1 MPASELGK
9 VEVLLVTPPR
19 PKQTLTGKKH
29 KGSVSRLSTAWID
42 RLPDHTQGGSELVGP
57 KLIVLLQHPPILTYK
72 DGSDHKETLRRL
84 QTLGYESSTSY
95 LRALDYG
102 SAIDQEWC
110 ATIFIREESVTTC
123 GYPQHPAPNGLPPR
137 GMSNVL
143 LPFGVPSWAW
153 KHSKD
158 FQLLTGTASAEV
170 GPDTE
175 PDDSW
180 RILTPDLTEG
190 GTWYCDCLRTL
201 STAIDLAYPD
211 EDKEELMRKGRADL
225 AVHRTN

>member
-1 MPASELGK
+1 MTCHRERVGESDRAADIEATAEKIDNDRRRQVNFTFGSMCGGLDGARVAWSEHQHVFAVDRCEAILDTQRTPVQRTYEDFYRMPASELGK

-42 RLPDHTQGGSELVGP
+42 RLPDQTQGGSELVGP
-57 KLIVLLQHPPILTYK
+57 KLIILLQHPSILTYK

-110 ATIFIREESVTTC
+110 ATIFI
-123 GYPQHPAPNGLPPR
+123 Q
-137 GMSNVL
+137 
-143 LPFGVPSWAW
+143 
-153 KHSKD
+153 
-158 FQLLTGTASAEV
+158 
-170 GPDTE
+170 
-175 PDDSW
+175 
-180 RILTPDLTEG
+180 
-190 GTWYCDCLRTL
+190 
-201 STAIDLAYPD
+201 
-211 EDKEELMRKGRADL
+211 EELVM
-225 AVHRTN
+225 TC